1 MGRYCSALLCS
12 ALAVPISGCAP
23 SDPDARAILG
33 DVPGLAGSRS
43 EEHDLGV
50 VLAEGQTL
58 RHEFTLENPT
68 DRPVRLLRA
77 AGASSLLL
85 GGGVVAG
92 VGPGAGQGE
101 GSCSSQARISVRT
114 EGGQLHCRDRR
125 QGAASL
131 DAGPQSAFVSGMGSC
146 PGRGCATPLAL
157 GQAGKQTFRLTA
169 RGKGTQSR
177 GLPDEVSITQP
188 LLVAFKG
195 ENSTTADGDGL
206 TESCREVEVTIPP
219 ASQAG
224 ARAGE
229 IAFRWPDGHVE
240 KHRVS
245 WEVRPRL
252 KVSPSG
258 IVLAAT
264 RGRVERKVVVSS
276 DGQPFR
282 VLAVRSPILASAV
295 TLPQQAGS
303 RQQLTL
309 SLDLSR
315 APIGEAVDVRIMTDS
330 PDQPSVRLS
339 VIVPHVSK
347 GTEP

>member
-77 AGASSLLL
+77 AAQVPCCSAVESLPGSVPARGEVKVPVVLKPGYQSGLKAVSFTVETDDKERPVLTLVLRARLL
-85 GGGVVAG
+85 AAWEVAPVAG
-92 VGPGAGQGE
+92 AP
-101 GSCSSQARISVRT
+101 
-114 EGGQLHCRDRR
+114 
-125 QGAASL
+125 
-131 DAGPQSAFVSGMGSC
+131 
-146 PGRGCATPLAL
+146 TPLAL